1 MVYIKLVFGFL
12 CQSVSSFGLRKSRR
26 LGQMARQ
33 GLKSS
38 FSLEW
43 FFSYLVVW
51 ERKGAY
57 GFFGFVL
64 RDKSLVF
71 TTS

>member
-12 CQSVSSFGLRKSRR
+12 CQSFSSFGLGKSRR
-26 LGQMARQ
+26 LEKLILWR
-33 GLKSS
+33 GLNLNSV
-38 FSLEW
+38 EW

-64 RDKSLVF
+64 
-71 TTS
+71 